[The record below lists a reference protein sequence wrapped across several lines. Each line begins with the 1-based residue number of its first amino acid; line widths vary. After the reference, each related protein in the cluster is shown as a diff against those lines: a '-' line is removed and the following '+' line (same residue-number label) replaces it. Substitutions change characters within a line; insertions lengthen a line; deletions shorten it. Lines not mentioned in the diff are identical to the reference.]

1 MHHAQGFLQAMTRNI
16 GHEQLFSLESSSERF
31 RNSFSRGWIS
41 REVRRARKPAAL
53 LLCQY
58 LHKQYYVRYW
68 NNGKLSMIVKCLV
81 NLPVG
86 IQTFYDENG
95 NISEQV
101 DYSKKFGRVSPQDVL
116 SILEREKVIS
126 LSEEISRR
134 ASSEGFEFS
143 FNLNY
148 DEKTKIWLADINLD
162 FKKGIAEDTFNSS
175 RKFVHYKIDGQTGR
189 ILDISYDEVD
199 FW

>member
-1 MHHAQGFLQAMTRNI
+1 MEYPSVLLNHQLNPEIFSKESLQAYFEKEGWRFYMLDIRELSDQEI
-16 GHEQLFSLESSSERF
+16 ALGHILPILPSY
-31 RNSFSRGWIS
+31 
-41 REVRRARKPAAL
+41 V
-53 LLCQY
+53 
-58 LHKQYYVRYW
+58 QYYVRYW
-68 NNGKLSMIVKCLV
+68 NNGKLSMIVKCLA

-126 LSEEISRR
+126 LSEETSRR

-162 FKKGIAEDTFNSS
+162 FKKGIAEETFNSS

>member
-1 MHHAQGFLQAMTRNI
+1 M
-16 GHEQLFSLESSSERF
+16 
-31 RNSFSRGWIS
+31 
-41 REVRRARKPAAL
+41 
-53 LLCQY
+53 
-58 LHKQYYVRYW
+58 
-68 NNGKLSMIVKCLV
+68 
-81 NLPVG
+81 
-86 IQTFYDENG
+86 
-95 NISEQV
+95 
-101 DYSKKFGRVSPQDVL
+101 
-116 SILEREKVIS
+116 
-126 LSEEISRR
+126 SEEISRR